1 MGRRFG
7 VHCVE
12 FLRDSGLDVFMFQAC
27 VLSKSLDGSLDDS
40 GAGGFSFGC
49 CRSSVNWTE
58 GEADS

>member
-1 MGRRFG
+1 
-7 VHCVE
+7 
-12 FLRDSGLDVFMFQAC
+12 MFQAC